1 MTFVLRMAGRELRA
15 SWRRLAFFFV
25 CVAVGVGAIVALR
38 SIIQSVGATMTAETR
53 ALTAADILIESERP
67 WSEEALAL
75 IDAVLAGEPELA
87 QTSSIETTTMARPA
101 DETKR
106 VAKVVELRG
115 VQAAF
120 PFYGEFVLRDDVPY
134 RHALLAGGGAL
145 VRPELLTQLD
155 LSVGD
160 EMIIGE
166 RTFEIRGV
174 ILREPGGQLGAFSFG
189 PRVLVDYDDLLASG
203 LLVVGTRA
211 EWQLLIRVPEARIEP
226 LVEQL
231 QEPLRDEFVRT
242 RSYRRTED
250 RIASNMLRAENYL
263 SLIGFVVV
271 ILGGI
276 GVWSVTR
283 VFVHQR
289 IRSVAILKCLGATSR
304 QVLAIY
310 VVQVVALGLGGSVLG
325 VALATGALAV
335 VPASLADQAAT
346 VAGLSDLS
354 YGLTASAV
362 AQGVGVGVVVSL
374 LFALGPLLEM
384 RAIKPLALLRW
395 GLVTTHVWDW
405 VQVAVVAALT
415 TGLIVLASW
424 QAASWEVGFWVCGGF
439 AVVAIVLHLVGQG
452 LVRAIQP
459 VGTGARFALRHAVL
473 NLARPGNQTRVILL
487 AVGLGS
493 FFIIGIQ
500 AVQANLLSAF
510 ELEIR
515 DDTPDMF
522 LIDIQQDQVD
532 GVSAL
537 LAERVGRAPSLLPV
551 LRARVT
557 GVTGRRTTLE
567 GVQAVR
573 RRGVR
578 REYTV
583 TYRDHLEE
591 NERVVAG
598 TFWEPSASDQAEVSV
613 EERVRERLDLEIG
626 DTLRFDILGREIL
639 ARVSSVRTVDWDD
652 SRSGGFMFLFRPGVI
667 EQAPHSYIAF
677 MQGPPETNARARLQ
691 RDLVAGFPNVSVIDG
706 LEVIATVRRILD
718 HVTLAISVVGGI
730 ALLSGVLILVG
741 SVAMT
746 KFQRLYETAIFKTL
760 GATTR
765 MIVLMLVFEY
775 GTLGTLAG
783 LVGSAGALAL
793 TWGLTRFVMEIN
805 WDPAPL
811 VNVVGLVLTALVV
824 GVVGVAASLDVL
836 RKKPLST
843 LRAE

>member
-1 MTFVLRMAGRELRA
+1 MTFVWRMAGRELRA

-67 WSEEALAL
+67 WSDAALAI
-75 IDAVLAGEPELA
+75 IDGALASEPELA
-87 QTSSIETTTMARPA
+87 RTSSIETTTMVRPA

-106 VAKVVELRG
+106 VAKVVELRA

-120 PFYGEFVLRDDVPY
+120 PFYGEFVLQDEVAY

-145 VRPELLTQLD
+145 VRPELLTQLG

-160 EMIIGE
+160 EIVIGE
-166 RTFEIRGV
+166 RTFTTRGV
-174 ILREPGGQLGAFSFG
+174 ILREPGRQLGAFSLG
-189 PRVLVDYDDLLASG
+189 PRVLVDYDDLRSTG
-203 LLVVGTRA
+203 LLVFGTRA
-211 EWQLLIRVPEARIEP
+211 EHQLLLRVPEARIEP
-226 LVEQL
+226 LVERL
-231 QEPLRDEFVRT
+231 QEPLRNEFVRV

-283 VFVHQR
+283 VFVQQR
-289 IRSVAILKCLGATSR
+289 IRSVAILKCLGATNR
-304 QVLAIY
+304 QVLGIY
-310 VVQVVALGLGGSVLG
+310 LAQVVALGLGGSMLG
-325 VALATGALAV
+325 VAMASGALAA
-335 VPASLADQAAT
+335 VPASLVDQAAAA
-346 VAGLSDLS
+346 AGVGNLS
-354 YGLTASAV
+354 YGLTVSAV

-384 RAIKPLALLRW
+384 RVIKPLTLLRW
-395 GLVTTHVWDW
+395 GLVTTHGWDR
-405 VQVAVVAALT
+405 VQLAVVAALT
-415 TGLIVLASW
+415 GGLVVLASW
-424 QAASWEVGFWVCGGF
+424 QAASWEVGLWVCGGF
-439 AVVAIVLHLVGQG
+439 AAVAIVLHLVGQG

-459 VGTGARFALRHAVL
+459 LGTGARFELRHAVL

-500 AVQANLLSAF
+500 AVQANLLAAF

-515 DDTPDMF
+515 DDSPDMF

-532 GVSAL
+532 GVGAL
-537 LAERVGRAPSLLPV
+537 LAERVGQAPSLLPV

-557 GVTGRRTTLE
+557 GVIGQRTALE

-583 TYRDHLEE
+583 TYRERLEE

-598 TFWEPSASDQAEVSV
+598 AFWEPGASDQAEVSV
-613 EERVRERLDLEIG
+613 EDRVRDRLDLVIG
-626 DTLRFDILGREIL
+626 DMLRFDILGREIV

-652 SRSGGFMFLFRPGVI
+652 SRSGGFVFVFRPGVL
-667 EQAPHSYIAF
+667 EQAPHSFIAF
-677 MQGPPETNARARLQ
+677 MQGPPEIQARAELQ
-691 RDLVAGFPNVSVIDG
+691 RDLVGSFPNVSVIDG
-706 LEVIATVRRILD
+706 LEILATVRRILD
-718 HVTLAISVVGGI
+718 HVTLAISIVGSI
-730 ALLSGVLILVG
+730 ALLSGILILVG

-765 MIVLMLVFEY
+765 MIVLMLVCEY

-783 LVGSAGALAL
+783 LVGSVGAMAL
-793 TWGLTRFVMEIN
+793 TWGLSRFVLEVS
-805 WDPAPL
+805 WTPAPL
-811 VNVVGLVLTALVV
+811 VNFAGLVLTALVV
-824 GVVGVAASLDVL
+824 GVVGVTASLDVL
-836 RKKPLST
+836 RKKPLNT